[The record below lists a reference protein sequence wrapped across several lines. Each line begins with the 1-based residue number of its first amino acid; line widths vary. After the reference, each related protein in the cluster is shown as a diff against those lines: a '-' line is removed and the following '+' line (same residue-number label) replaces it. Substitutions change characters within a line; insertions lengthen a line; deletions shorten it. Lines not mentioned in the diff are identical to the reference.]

1 MEGALWTQAAL
12 WMQLVEAGRWRQL
25 VGVVGAAL
33 WVQLVEA
40 GRWRQLV
47 GVVGTA
53 LWVQLVV
60 ALWWQLVEC
69 ALCMQVVVAE
79 NWLAMTWLEDHLEL
93 SLLRG

>member
-1 MEGALWTQAAL
+1 MEVALWTQAAL

-33 WVQLVEA
+33 WVQLVVA
-40 GRWRQLV
+40 LWWQLV
-47 GVVGTA
+47 ECA
-53 LWVQLVV
+53 LWVQVVV

-69 ALCMQVVVAE
+69 ALWVMVVAE
-79 NWLAMTWLEDHLEL
+79 DWLAMPWLEGQLEL